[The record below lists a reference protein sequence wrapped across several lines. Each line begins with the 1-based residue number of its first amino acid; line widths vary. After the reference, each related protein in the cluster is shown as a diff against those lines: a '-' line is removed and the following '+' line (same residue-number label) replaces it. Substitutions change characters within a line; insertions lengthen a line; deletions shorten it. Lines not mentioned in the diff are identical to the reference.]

1 MLNGT
6 SRIMSGRIRSPS
18 AAYQGGVVL
27 VLALVILVVMTIA
40 GIALVRSVD
49 TGSAVAGNL
58 AFQQAATQAG
68 GAGVEDAIVS
78 FLNDKTTEQ
87 LQDNAYASGYAA
99 AVTNP
104 ADWEAYWVNT
114 INPEP
119 LQPPVLAK
127 NCTDDHP
134 RPGRSC
140 TLPTDAAGNTVTYTI
155 QRLCQ
160 TTGDPMLDPTGC
172 VTSKTVL
179 SGGEG
184 NSLGAGSA
192 RLNKATQYY
201 YRVTSRIEGPR
212 NTLTYTQTIVAR

>member
-6 SRIMSGRIRSPS
+6 SRIMSGRIGRHSV
-18 AAYQGGVVL
+18 AYQGGVVL

-49 TGSAVAGNL
+49 TGSVVAGNL

-87 LQDNAYASGYAA
+87 LQVNDYANAYAA

-104 ADWEAYWVNT
+104 TDWDAYWTAT
-114 INPEP
+114 INPN
-119 LQPPVLAK
+119 PV
-127 NCTDDHP
+127 TT
-134 RPGRSC
+134 RPVATKTCVDRSC

-201 YRVTSRIEGPR
+201 YRVTSRVEGPR

>member
-6 SRIMSGRIRSPS
+6 SRIMSGRIGRHSV
-18 AAYQGGVVL
+18 AYQGGVVL

-49 TGSAVAGNL
+49 TGSVVAGNL

-87 LQDNAYASGYAA
+87 LQVNDYANAYAA

-104 ADWEAYWVNT
+104 ADWEAYWTTT
-114 INPEP
+114 INPN
-119 LQPPVLAK
+119 PVTRPVAAK
-127 NCTDDHP
+127 TCVD
-134 RPGRSC
+134 RSC
-140 TLPTDAAGNTVTYTI
+140 TLPTNLGTGNTVTYTI